1 MGPYKMARNMFD
13 SEWMVVYRG
22 NGSLLGESLCT
33 ELERDT
39 GAGSDYTFW
48 GYRLSDRMAMYG
60 MVCLE
65 TVIA

>member
-1 MGPYKMARNMFD
+1 MDRLFFIA
-13 SEWMVVYRG
+13 
-22 NGSLLGESLCT
+22 GSLFGFLGGESLCT